1 MGKLAVLGFLLL
13 SAPALAGDMFSYKR
27 EGAGTDLT
35 GRVIVDGNKYRMEFN
50 EESDQRLY
58 DAVVSKDGG
67 AHEYALN
74 PANRTYYE
82 LKSDPSLPTSML
94 FWLYPLPNTK
104 RSVKNVKLDVSA
116 GQETEQVAGMAARRH
131 DIRLSYDI
139 AVELAP
145 KDVVRGK
152 VKLEAV
158 YWMAEDK
165 ALALPEL
172 MRPVIRT
179 SFPEIDTRLAEAL
192 SKLRGLPVK
201 QESTLSVEAFQS
213 EPRKETVRLTISG
226 WTTTAT
232 KPSMFEV
239 PSGFKYHEP
248 VFSRPGF

>member
-1 MGKLAVLGFLLL
+1 MRKLAVLGFLLL

-27 EGAGTDLT
+27 EGAGTDMA
-35 GRVIVDGNKYRMEFN
+35 GRVITDGNKYRLEFQQK
-50 EESDQRLY
+50 SDQMLY
-58 DAVVSKDGG
+58 DAIVSKDGG
-67 AHEYALN
+67 THEYALN

-82 LKSDPSLPTSML
+82 LKSDPSVPTSLL
-94 FWLYPLPNTK
+94 FWLYPLPNIK
-104 RSVKNVKLDVSA
+104 RSVENVNLDVSA

-131 DIRLSYDI
+131 EVRLSYDI
-139 AVELAP
+139 AVELAL

-165 ALALPEL
+165 AVALPRL
-172 MRPVIRT
+172 LRPEFHT
-179 SFPEIDTRLAEAL
+179 SFPEIDTRLAEAF

-201 QESTLSVEAFQS
+201 QESTIAVEAAQS
-213 EPRKETVRLTISG
+213 EPRKETVRITISG
-226 WTTTAT
+226 WTTAAT

-248 VFSRPGF
+248 VFTRPGL